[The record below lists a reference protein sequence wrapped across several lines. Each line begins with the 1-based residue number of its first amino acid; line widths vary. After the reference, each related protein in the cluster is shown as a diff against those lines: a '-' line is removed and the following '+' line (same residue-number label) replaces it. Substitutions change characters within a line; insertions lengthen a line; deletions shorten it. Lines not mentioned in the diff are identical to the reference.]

1 MFVSDI
7 DSMLKR
13 WMALCVYY
21 INDVVFFA
29 KNYRHAWKING
40 NITAETHDFT
50 PIISIYTF
58 ALIPFSLPLCHFLSH
73 ALSFLHCYHERYIRS
88 YIYIHIDRHV
98 HVVHSCIVKFHVWQF
113 HIQKHTVTQ
122 IKK

>member
-88 YIYIHIDRHV
+88 YIYIFTSTGTFT
-98 HVVHSCIVKFHVWQF
+98 SCTAASSNFTYGNFTSKN
-113 HIQKHTVTQ
+113 TR
-122 IKK
+122 